1 MENALSPI
9 LRRAGKEPE
18 KIMESESHA
27 VFTTREA
34 CQYLRISRP
43 TYLKYVYEGKI
54 RAKKIGKGWKVLRS
68 ELDRF
73 LRGERFIP
81 ERRRYPR
88 FPVAFPIDYTLVEN
102 GRADVGSVGNA
113 SEGGLMV
120 FLDERMDV
128 GTTMIVFVPFVLD
141 SEATGIKATCRVVW
155 KDFGSVAGGS
165 RYTYGLQFTDIREED
180 VHKLR
185 RLGGQMLGQLPP
197 S

>member
-1 MENALSPI
+1 
-9 LRRAGKEPE
+9 
-18 KIMESESHA
+18 MESESHT
-27 VFTTREA
+27 VLTTREA

-54 RAKKIGKGWKVLRS
+54 RAKKVGKGWKVLKS

-88 FPVAFPIDYTLVEN
+88 FPVDLPIDYTLTEN
-102 GRADVGSVGNA
+102 GKADVGSVANA

-120 FLDERMDV
+120 FLNERMDV
-128 GTTMIVFVPFVLD
+128 GTNMIVFVPFVLN

-155 KDFGSVAGGS
+155 RDFGTMAGGS
-165 RYTYGLQFTDIREED
+165 GYKYGLQFTDIPDED
-180 VHKLR
+180 VYKLR
-185 RLGGQMLGQLPP
+185 ILGGQVVGQLPP

>member
-1 MENALSPI
+1 MENALSGI
-9 LRRAGKEPE
+9 LQRAGYVPE
-18 KIMESESHA
+18 KMMESESHT
-27 VFTTREA
+27 VLTTREA

-54 RAKKIGKGWKVLRS
+54 RAKKVGKGWKVLKS

-88 FPVAFPIDYTLVEN
+88 FPVDFPIDYTLMES
-102 GRADVGSVGNA
+102 GKADVGNVANA

-120 FLDERMDV
+120 FLNERMDV
-128 GTTMIVFVPFVLD
+128 GTKMIVFVPFILD
-141 SEATGIKATCRVVW
+141 SESTEIKATCRVVW
-155 KDFGSVAGGS
+155 RDVGVVAGGS
-165 RYTYGLQFTDIREED
+165 RYQYGLQFTDIREKD

-185 RLGGQMLGQLPP
+185 KLGGRMLGNLPP

>member
-1 MENALSPI
+1 MT
-9 LRRAGKEPE
+9 EPE
-18 KIMESESHA
+18 FHT
-27 VFTTREA
+27 VLTTREA

-54 RAKKIGKGWKVLRS
+54 RAKKVGKGWKVLKS

-73 LRGERFIP
+73 LRGEKFVS

-88 FPVAFPIDYTLVEN
+88 FPVDLPIDYALAEN
-102 GRADVGSVGNA
+102 ERADVGSVANA

-120 FLDERMDV
+120 FLNEQMDV
-128 GTTMIVFVPFVLD
+128 GAKMIVFVPFILD
-141 SEATGIKATCRVVW
+141 TEATGIKATCRVVW
-155 KDFGSVAGGS
+155 RDLGSVAGGS
-165 RYTYGLQFTDIREED
+165 RYQYGLQFMDISQDD

-185 RLGGQMLGQLPP
+185 KLGGQVLGNLPP